1 MIDGYG
7 QIYESLIP
15 KLSTCNFSEVAER
28 LGMSLQPDGTL
39 SVDFLGREYE
49 ISARGVNSKDGKPVH
64 FNNRSV
70 LAYYALSRGAGEP
83 AFSYVPISH
92 LAGKI
97 VVSANIKW
105 MTDPLGKKFSDNF
118 AKFCETQS
126 WIGCRFLRQAEI
138 REAIHGF

>member
-1 MIDGYG
+1 
-7 QIYESLIP
+7 
-15 KLSTCNFSEVAER
+15 
-28 LGMSLQPDGTL
+28 MSPQPDGTL
-39 SVDFLGREYE
+39 SVNFLGREYE

-105 MTDPLGKKFSDNF
+105 MTDPLGKKFSDNYREVLRNS
-118 AKFCETQS
+118 A

-138 REAIHGF
+138 GRLFMDSEGTAENLPPNCLL